1 MSSFKVFDIAGSGMS
16 AESVRLNT
24 VASNLANA
32 DSVSGDP
39 TQVYQAKHPVFQS
52 VQALGE
58 AALGPT
64 TFGGAATLG
73 AASNQ
78 LAQQASASVKVSGI
92 TANTAAP
99 EARYDPSNPLANS
112 DGYVYSSNVNVVEE
126 MTDMISASRSYQ
138 NNVEVMNT
146 ARNMMLDTLKLGQS

>member
-52 VQALGE
+52 VQE
-58 AALGPT
+58 
-64 TFGGAATLG
+64 LG
-73 AASNQ
+73 AAASQ
-78 LAQQASASVKVSGI
+78 SAQQASASVRVLGI
-92 TANTAAP
+92 AANQAAP
-99 EARYDPSNPLANS
+99 EAHYDPGNPLANS
-112 DGYVYSSNVNVVEE
+112 DGYVYSPNVNAVEE

>member
-32 DSVSGDP
+32 NSVSGDP
-39 TQVYQAKHPVFQS
+39 SQVYQAKHPVFQS
-52 VQALGE
+52 VQALG
-58 AALGPT
+58 A
-64 TFGGAATLG
+64 
-73 AASNQ
+73 AASQ
-78 LAQQASASVKVSGI
+78 TAEQASASVKVLGI
-92 TANTAAP
+92 AANQAAP

-112 DGYVYSSNVNVVEE
+112 EGYVYSSNVNVVEE

>member
-39 TQVYQAKHPVFQS
+39 SQVYQAKHPVFQS
-52 VQALGE
+52 VQALGT
-58 AALGPT
+58 AAI
-64 TFGGAATLG
+64 GAA
-73 AASNQ
+73 ANQ
-78 LAQQASASVKVSGI
+78 LSQQASASVKVSGI
-92 TANTAAP
+92 ASNTAAP

-112 DGYVYSSNVNVVEE
+112 DGYIYSSNVNVVEE

>member
-39 TQVYQAKHPVFQS
+39 TQVYQAKHPVFQT
-52 VQALGE
+52 VQALG
-58 AALGPT
+58 A
-64 TFGGAATLG
+64 
-73 AASNQ
+73 AASH
-78 LAQQASASVKVSGI
+78 AAEQASASVKVAAI
-92 TANTAAP
+92 AANQTAP
-99 EARYDPSNPLANS
+99 ESHYDPSNPLANS
-112 DGYVYSSNVNVVEE
+112 DGYVFSSNVNVVEE

-146 ARNMMLDTLKLGQS
+146 ARNLMLDTLKLGQS

>member
-1 MSSFKVFDIAGSGMS
+1 MSSFNVFDIAGSGMS

-52 VQALGE
+52 VQALG
-58 AALGPT
+58 AA
-64 TFGGAATLG
+64 A
-73 AASNQ
+73 NQ
-78 LAQQASASVKVSGI
+78 LSQQASASVKVSGI
-92 TANTAAP
+92 ASNTAAP

-112 DGYVYSSNVNVVEE
+112 DGYVYSPNVNVVEE
-126 MTDMISASRSYQ
+126 MTDMISASRAYQ

-146 ARNMMLDTLKLGQS
+146 ARNLMLDTLKLGQS

>member
-1 MSSFKVFDIAGSGMS
+1 MSSFNVFDIAGSGMS

-52 VQALGE
+52 VQALGA
-58 AALGPT
+58 AALGT
-64 TFGGAATLG
+64 TALGTATMGTGSSHL
-73 AASNQ
+73 S
-78 LAQQASASVKVSGI
+78 QQASASVKVSGI
-92 TANTAAP
+92 AANTAAP